1 MKKTGP
7 HDLTRQLQDVKKKNQ
22 VPRKIE
28 KALIE
33 SEKKYRT
40 LTENITVGIFRST
53 PGPAG
58 RFMEVNP
65 AFVEM
70 LGYQDKKELMALDVA
85 QIYQDPAD
93 RLRFSEKM
101 SREGFVK
108 HEELILR
115 KKDGSP
121 VVISETA
128 IAVKDTDGNVVYFD
142 GIVEDITGRKRAGE
156 ELDRQKSY
164 LEQLFNSATEAIVL
178 HDTDDRI
185 VDVNDEFTRMFGYSR
200 EEVIGRPINEV
211 VASPDFQEEAARISE
226 QVLRGQRIS
235 IESKRKRKD
244 GTLISV
250 SIIGAPIFHNGK
262 QVGDYAIYRDIT
274 EHQKAEEEIHIQKTY
289 LEKLF
294 NSAPEAIVLH
304 DNDDRVVDINEEF
317 TRMFGYKRE
326 EAIGQRINDLVAPD
340 EFRDEAEGLSSKV
353 THGNRVEKDSKRRRK
368 DGTLI
373 DVWILGAP
381 ITDAG
386 KQMGVYAIYR
396 DITER
401 KRAEEA
407 RYRLSEEMR
416 LARQIQMNLLPK
428 SDPVVPG
435 YDITGTNHP
444 ASGVGGDYYDFIY
457 LEDGRLAIGIG
468 DVSGKGLA
476 ASMVMANLQATIRSL
491 TNFDPDPKACLERAN
506 KLLCRSTDSRT
517 FVSFFYGILDPKE
530 NTLVYANAGQDLP
543 VLFSVEHAS
552 IPLANRGIALGLKE
566 DTCYRTETV
575 KIKPGDRL
583 LIYTD
588 GITEAMNADM
598 EEFGE
603 EELLRTVSQTPPAV
617 SAGELVEIILTK
629 VRDHMGYAP
638 QNDDM
643 TVVVLKMK
651 E

>member
-1 MKKTGP
+1 MKKSGP

-70 LGYQDKKELMALDVA
+70 LGYQDKNELMALDVA
-85 QIYQDPAD
+85 EIYQDPAD
-93 RLRFSEKM
+93 RLRFSEKI

-115 KKDGSP
+115 KRDGTP
-121 VVISETA
+121 IIISETA

-178 HDTDDRI
+178 HDNDDRI
-185 VDVNDEFTRMFGYSR
+185 VDVNAEFTRMFGYAR
-200 EEVIGRPINEV
+200 EEVVGRPINEV
-211 VASPDFQEEAARISE
+211 VASSDFQEEAARISE

-401 KRAEEA
+401 KRAEEE
-407 RYRLSEEMR
+407 RYRLIE
-416 LARQIQMNLLPK
+416 
-428 SDPVVPG
+428 
-435 YDITGTNHP
+435 
-444 ASGVGGDYYDFIY
+444 
-457 LEDGRLAIGIG
+457 
-468 DVSGKGLA
+468 
-476 ASMVMANLQATIRSL
+476 
-491 TNFDPDPKACLERAN
+491 
-506 KLLCRSTDSRT
+506 
-517 FVSFFYGILDPKE
+517 
-530 NTLVYANAGQDLP
+530 
-543 VLFSVEHAS
+543 
-552 IPLANRGIALGLKE
+552 
-566 DTCYRTETV
+566 
-575 KIKPGDRL
+575 
-583 LIYTD
+583 
-588 GITEAMNADM
+588 
-598 EEFGE
+598 
-603 EELLRTVSQTPPAV
+603 
-617 SAGELVEIILTK
+617 
-629 VRDHMGYAP
+629 
-638 QNDDM
+638 
-643 TVVVLKMK
+643 
-651 E
+651 

>member
-1 MKKTGP
+1 MKKSKA
-7 HDLTRQLQDVKKKNQ
+7 HDLSEQLESLKKKN
-22 VPRKIE
+22 RALNKIK

-33 SEKKYRT
+33 SESKYRT

-58 RFMEVNP
+58 KFIEVNP
-65 AFVEM
+65 AFMDM
-70 LGYQDKKELMALDVA
+70 LGYKDKNELMALDVA

-93 RLRFSEKM
+93 RLKFSEKI

-115 KKDGSP
+115 RKDGTP

-128 IAVKDTDGNVVYFD
+128 IVVKDKDGGIVCFD
-142 GIVEDITGRKRAGE
+142 GIVEDITDRKKTSE
-156 ELDRQKSY
+156 ELNRQKSY
-164 LEQLFNSATEAIVL
+164 LEHLFNSATEAIVL
-178 HDTDDRI
+178 HDNNDRI

-200 EEVIGRPINEV
+200 EEVVGRPINDI
-211 VASPDFQEEAARISE
+211 VASDEFREEAARISKE
-226 QVLRGQRIS
+226 VLKGQRIAL
-235 IESKRKRKD
+235 ESQRKKKD

-250 SIIGAPIFHNGK
+250 SIIGAPIFHDGK
-262 QVGDYAIYRDIT
+262 QIGDYAIYRDIT

-317 TRMFGYKRE
+317 TRMFGYTRK

-340 EFRDEAEGLSSKV
+340 EFRDEAEGLSLNV
-353 THGNRVEKDSKRRRK
+353 THGKRVEKDTRRQRK

-381 ITDAG
+381 ITDKG

-401 KRAEEA
+401 KKAEEA

-416 LARQIQMNLLPK
+416 MARQIQMNLLPK
-428 SDPVVPG
+428 SDPSFPG
-435 YDITGTNHP
+435 YDITGTNRP
-444 ASGVGGDYYDFIY
+444 ALGVGGDYYDFIN
-457 LEDGRLAIGIG
+457 LEDGRMAVGIG

-506 KLLCRSTDSRT
+506 RLLCRSTDSKT

-543 VLFSVEHAS
+543 MLFSNLGKVT
-552 IPLANRGIALGLKE
+552 PLSNRGIALGLKE
-566 DTCYRTETV
+566 EASYKIETV
-575 KIKPGDRL
+575 TIQPGDLL

-588 GITEAMNADM
+588 GISEAMNADM

-603 EELLRTVSQTPPAV
+603 EELMQTVAELPQA
-617 SAGELVEIILTK
+617 SAGELVDQIFSR

-643 TVVVLKMK
+643 TLVVVKRL
-651 E
+651 EC